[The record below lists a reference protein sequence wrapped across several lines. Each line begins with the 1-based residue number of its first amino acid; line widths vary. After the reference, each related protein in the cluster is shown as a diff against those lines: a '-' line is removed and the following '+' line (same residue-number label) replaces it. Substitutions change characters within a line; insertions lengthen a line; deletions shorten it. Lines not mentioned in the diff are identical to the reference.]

1 MRILKQQNDHLP
13 FPWIRSGFRVNIF
26 NCGHRGA
33 GYVSSA
39 AGKTPNR
46 SVPETLGSGGV
57 RGPSNVTERRA
68 ATSERGPGAKY
79 RRTGRNKRRTRNMD
93 DPELGMSFVAEK
105 LVKLFV
111 VMKTK
116 KKKTKFRYIYV
127 IIF

>member
-26 NCGHRGA
+26 NCGHRA
-33 GYVSSA
+33 NLT

-68 ATSERGPGAKY
+68 ATSERGPDAKY
-79 RRTGRNKRRTRNMD
+79 RRKGRNKRRTRNMD